1 MRTREFIRALALAAA
16 VLAIPQMSA
25 AQGVLANG
33 ATYTGA
39 ASVAGEIDQWTFTA
53 NQGDYLIVRAGEIP
67 VSPGTPDPG
76 FWPWIRILGT
86 TGSVIAS
93 ATGNTDAEAA
103 VAAPLSGTYTVLVGA
118 YYPTAT
124 GSYRLTLAK
133 GPGGFQTSG
142 GDEGGA
148 MTNGL
153 RHAGRIEVGDLDM
166 WSFDADQND
175 TVVVRIGEVPVG
187 AGQPDPGFWP
197 WIRVIGTNGAVL
209 DTSTGD
215 LDAEATF
222 RAPLT
227 GTYTVV
233 VGAYYAGA
241 SNDYLLNLAMSPAPF
256 QTDQNDQGGAMTN
269 GLRHTGAIGLG
280 DLDLWSFDAE
290 QNDTF
295 VIRAGEIPVGPG
307 VADPGFWP
315 WVRVVGPTG
324 AVVGQATGDTDAETS
339 FRATLSG
346 TYTVIVAAYY
356 GGATGDYRVA
366 LAKAPGSFQTAG
378 GDDGAAMTN
387 GTRYSGRIDVGDL
400 DMWSFTATQGHTAVV
415 RIGEI
420 PVGAGTPDPGYWPW
434 IRVVSPAGVVVGQST
449 GNTDA
454 EATFTA
460 PLTGTYTVIAAA
472 YYGGA
477 AGDYRLS
484 YATFGAFQTSG
495 GDEGG
500 ALANDVAQTG
510 DIDLGDLD
518 LWSFSACQGNTVVVT
533 LSEIP
538 VGPGTPDPG
547 FWPWLR
553 VIGPAGTVVA
563 QSTGD
568 LVATSTFTAPATGAY
583 TIVAA
588 AYYAGATGDYTV
600 KVVGACTPAP
610 ITPVSGADSYSTAFN
625 TPLVVPP
632 PGVMANDVNVAGA
645 TVAVVSAVS
654 TGSLALNANG
664 GFTYTPP
671 TGFSGPA
678 TFTYRATNS
687 AGPGTVATVTITVQP
702 APTAPVATDDAYTA
716 NSDQTLTVAAPGVLG
731 NDAANGGGALT
742 AVLVSPP
749 TRGGVTLNAN
759 GGLVYTPN
767 AGYVGPDAFTYRAS
781 NANGFSNVATVAI
794 NVVSTTTP
802 PTVPSNLY
810 AWAIFNNVV
819 TLRWN
824 APTSGPAPSGYVID
838 GGVAPGAPIVSFPT
852 NRIEPIA
859 IFAAPTGSFYVR
871 VRAIVNGQ
879 LTDPS
884 NEIPIHVSVPV
895 RPSAPSGL
903 TGTVNGSQVELS
915 WMNTHGGGFTQNA
928 ILDVSG
934 SYTGSFNL
942 GPTETFTF
950 NGVPGGSYT
959 FSVRGANAAGA
970 SPSSNAVTLTFPQP
984 CTGAPLTPERF
995 LAVKTGSLLTAVWET
1010 ASSGNATTAFLL
1022 NVSGAFNGQVPI
1034 PLRALNV
1041 PVPPGSYTLSV
1052 AAVNT
1057 CGASPAT
1064 APITVTIP

>member
-1 MRTREFIRALALAAA
+1 MRTRELIRVLGLAAA
-16 VLAIPQMSA
+16 VVALPQLST
-25 AQGVLANG
+25 AQGVLVNG
-33 ATYTGA
+33 ATYTGTTGA
-39 ASVAGEIDQWTFTA
+39 AGEIDQWTFTA

-76 FWPWIRILGT
+76 YWPWIRILGT

-93 ATGNTDAEAA
+93 AAGNTDAEAA

-133 GPGGFQTSG
+133 GPGAFQTSG

-148 MTNGL
+148 MTNGI

-187 AGQPDPGFWP
+187 SGQPDPGFWP

-209 DTSTGD
+209 DTAAGN

-233 VGAYYAGA
+233 VGAYYGGAG
-241 SNDYLLNLAMSPAPF
+241 NDYLLNLAMAPAPF
-256 QTDQNDQGGAMTN
+256 QTEQNDQGGAMTN

-280 DLDLWSFDAE
+280 DLDIWSFDAA

-295 VIRAGEIPVGPG
+295 VLRAGEIPVGPG
-307 VADPGFWP
+307 VPDPGFWP
-315 WVRVVGPTG
+315 WIRVVGPTG
-324 AVVGQATGDTDAETS
+324 VIVGQAAGDIDAETS

-356 GGATGDYRVA
+356 AGATGDYRVA
-366 LAKAPGSFQTAG
+366 LAKAPGSFQTAAGDNG
-378 GDDGAAMTN
+378 GAMSN
-387 GTRYSGRIDVGDL
+387 GTRYAGRVDVGDL
-400 DMWSFTATQGHTAVV
+400 DMWSFTATQGHTTVV

-420 PVGAGTPDPGYWPW
+420 LVGAGTPDPGFWPW
-434 IRVVSPAGVVVGQST
+434 IRVVSPAGVIVDQAA

-460 PLTGTYTVIAAA
+460 PLTGTYTVIAGA

-484 YATFGAFQTSG
+484 YATFGSFQTSAGDQG
-495 GDEGG
+495 GGLVD
-500 ALANDVAQTG
+500 NVAQTG
-510 DIDLGDLD
+510 AIDLGDLD
-518 LWSFSACQGNTVVVT
+518 LWSFSACQGGTVVVT

-563 QSTGD
+563 QSAGD
-568 LVATSTFTAPATGAY
+568 LVATSTFAAPASGAY
-583 TIVAA
+583 TVVAA
-588 AYYAGATGDYTV
+588 AYYGGGTGDYTV
-600 KVVGACTPAP
+600 KVVGACTTPP
-610 ITPVSGADSYSTAFN
+610 VTPVSTADSYSTAFN

-632 PGVMANDVNVAGA
+632 PGVMANDANVAGA

-654 TGSLALNANG
+654 TGSLTLNANG

-671 TGFSGPA
+671 TGFTGTA
-678 TFTYRATNS
+678 TFSYRATNA
-687 AGPGTVATVTITVQP
+687 AGPGTVATVTIAVQP
-702 APTAPVATDDAYTA
+702 APTAPVANGDAYRA

-731 NDAANGGGALT
+731 NDAANGGGTLT
-742 AVLVSPP
+742 AALVSPP
-749 TRGGVTLNAN
+749 TRGGITLNAN
-759 GGLVYTPN
+759 GGFVYTPN
-767 AGYVGPDAFTYRAS
+767 AGYAGADTFTYRAS
-781 NANGFSNVATVAI
+781 NANGLSNVATVAI
-794 NVVSTTTP
+794 NVAPTTTP
-802 PTVPSNLY
+802 PAAPTNLY
-810 AWAIFNNVV
+810 AWSIVGNVV
-819 TLRWN
+819 TLRWTP
-824 APTSGPAPSGYVID
+824 PTGTAPSDYVLD
-838 GGVAPGAPIVSFPT
+838 GGIAPGAPIVSIAT
-852 NRIEPIA
+852 GRTEPIFV
-859 IFAAPTGSFYVR
+859 FAAPNGSFYVR
-871 VRAIVNGQ
+871 IRAIVGGAS
-879 LTDPS
+879 TDPS
-884 NEIPIHVSVPV
+884 NEVRIHVNQPLA
-895 RPSAPSGL
+895 PSAPTGL
-903 TGTVNGSQVELS
+903 TGMVNQQAVALS
-915 WMNTHGGGFTQNA
+915 WRNTFAGGTPQSV

-934 SYTGSFNL
+934 TLSASLNL
-942 GPTETFTF
+942 GLTETFTF
-950 NGVPGGSYT
+950 NGVPGGTYT
-959 FSVRGANAAGA
+959 FSVRAANAAGSSA
-970 SPSSNAVTLTFPQP
+970 ASNAVTLGFPQA
-984 CTGAPLTPERF
+984 CTGAPQPPASF
-995 LAVKTGSLLTAVWET
+995 LAFKTANLLTVIWDAAPT
-1010 ASSGNATTAFLL
+1010 GNATSAFML
-1022 NVSGAFNGQVPI
+1022 NVSGAVNAQVPFTS
-1034 PLRALNV
+1034 RGLNV

-1052 AAVNT
+1052 AGMNA

-1064 APITVTIP
+1064 APITVSIP